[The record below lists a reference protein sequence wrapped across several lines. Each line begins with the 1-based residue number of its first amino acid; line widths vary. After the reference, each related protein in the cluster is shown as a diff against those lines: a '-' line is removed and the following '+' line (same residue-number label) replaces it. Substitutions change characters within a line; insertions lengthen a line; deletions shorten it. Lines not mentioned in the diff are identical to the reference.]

1 MGRMLDNQPKKIFHE
16 VAYPSITDG
25 VMNQIFNSIRT
36 DVISPG
42 EKLPSENDLAD
53 QMGVSRN
60 TVREAINT
68 LIEKENSFPPERGWN
83 FRYTSVRGNAKTN
96 LSNMM
101 GTSNLI
107 ASQKKMPGQRDF
119 SYRYELP
126 SKHIAESLQ
135 IPETDEVIHISRV
148 RTANG
153 VSVIDSEEYFS
164 ANIPGLDHDLAY
176 CEKLDNWSIYDYF
189 QKANYSIQSVITHVH
204 AISADKEMSIKLSVE
219 ENSPLL
225 CLEQIHFSNTYP
237 SPLLFCINNHNDKII
252 NIMLVRSI

>member
-1 MGRMLDNQPKKIFHE
+1 MLDNQPKKIFHE

-68 LIEKENSFPPERGWN
+68 LIEKGILFRQRGVGT
-83 FRYTSVRGNAKTN
+83 FVTPQSGVMLKTN

-204 AISADKEMSIKLSVE
+204 AISADKEMSIKLVSRKIHPYYAWSKSILVILIPVHYYSV
-219 ENSPLL
+219 
-225 CLEQIHFSNTYP
+225 
-237 SPLLFCINNHNDKII
+237 
-252 NIMLVRSI
+252 